1 MYFNVFSQYHKILS
15 NWVEKSAPRMRRFN
29 LTQLVN
35 RFQSKVSEPFFL
47 YQIRTASLFY
57 IKLNSQVYFYF
68 NIQIIKNLTCDYT
81 HIYKMKHMFGEK
93 ALLNI

>member
-47 YQIRTASLFY
+47 YQIRTASLKVKFGLK
-57 IKLNSQVYFYF
+57 IFFILILK
-68 NIQIIKNLTCDYT
+68 KNY
-81 HIYKMKHMFGEK
+81 
-93 ALLNI
+93 LL